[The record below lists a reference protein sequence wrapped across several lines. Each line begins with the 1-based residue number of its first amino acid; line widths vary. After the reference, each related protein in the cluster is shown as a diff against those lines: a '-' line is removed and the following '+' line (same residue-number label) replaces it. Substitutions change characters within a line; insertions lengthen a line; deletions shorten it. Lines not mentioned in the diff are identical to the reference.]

1 MKEQRARQDR
11 PRTNDQDYSPS
22 RRRFLKTLG
31 GGIFVFFS
39 YSMLPAQERRAPG
52 GQAIPAD
59 FNAFVRIAP
68 DGRVSCLTGK
78 IEMGQGI
85 VTSLAQML
93 AEELDVP
100 LASVEMV
107 MGDTDLC
114 PYDGGTWGSLTTRF
128 FGPPLREA
136 AAEARAIL
144 IQLASERLRVDKER
158 LIVRNG
164 VVQDRNNSK
173 KQVTYGQL
181 AKGKMI
187 ERHITPK
194 PSPKQ
199 VSQYT
204 VVGKSYT
211 RRDGVVKVTGKAQYA
226 GDVRLPG
233 MLYASILR
241 PPAHGAKLKR
251 VDTSAVEA
259 DKEVRL
265 VRDGDLIA
273 VLHQYPDGAEKALSR
288 IKAEWDVAQSDLDP
302 KTIYQHLLRVAP
314 AGEVVTEG
322 GDPKAGE
329 GLAQNTYEGT
339 FYDHYMAHA
348 TIETHTA
355 LAKPEGDRMVVW
367 VSTQSPFGAKE
378 EIAQVLSIP
387 SQKVRVITP
396 FVGGGFGGKSPRGQ
410 AVEATR
416 LAKLTGRP
424 VQVARTRKEEFFYDT
439 FRPAGIVKVR
449 SGVDSAGRITFWT
462 YDVYF
467 SGSRGAG
474 QLYSVPNH
482 RELSHGHYTGAPGAH
497 PFATGPWRAPG
508 ANFNVF
514 ARESHIDTMAAKLG
528 LDPVE
533 FRLKNIG
540 QKRLQRVLNVA
551 AERFGWKKGAAPSGH
566 GIGVAC
572 AEDAGTYVAAIGEVD
587 VDRTTGRVRVK
598 RIVAVQDMGVVIN
611 PEGATIQMEGGLFMG
626 LGQALTEE
634 VRFKGGEVFDTNF
647 DTYEIPRFSW
657 APKIETILVENRE
670 VPPQGGG
677 EPPIVTVA
685 AMIGNA
691 IFDATGARLYELP
704 MSRERVK
711 EALSTE
717 ARRKTG

>member
-1 MKEQRARQDR
+1 MKNKR
-11 PRTNDQDYSPS
+11 PRQEKLSPNDQDFSPS
-22 RRRFLKTLG
+22 RRRFLKGLG
-31 GGIFVFFS
+31 GGIFVLFS
-39 YSMLPAQERRAPG
+39 YSLLPAQERRARG
-52 GQAIPAD
+52 GQALPTD

-100 LASVEMV
+100 LTSVDMV

-114 PYDGGTWGSLTTRF
+114 PWDMGTWGSMSTRF
-128 FGPPLREA
+128 FGPPMREA

-144 IQLASERLRVDKER
+144 IQLASERLHVDKER

-164 VVQDRNNSK
+164 IIQDHDNSK
-173 KQVTYGQL
+173 KRATYGQL
-181 AKGKMI
+181 AQGKMI
-187 ERHITPK
+187 ERHVTPK

-199 VSQYT
+199 FSQYT

-211 RRDGVVKVTGKAQYA
+211 RRDGAAKVTGKAQYA
-226 GDVRLPG
+226 GDVRFPG

-241 PPAHGAKLKR
+241 PPAHGAKLKS

-259 DKEVRL
+259 DKEVKL

-273 VLHQYPDGAEKALSR
+273 VLHQYPDGAEKGLSR
-288 IKAEWDVAQSDLDP
+288 IKADWDVPHSDLDP
-302 KTIYQHLLRVAP
+302 KTIYAHLLRVAP
-314 AGEVVTEG
+314 EGEVVTEG
-322 GDPKAGE
+322 GDPREGE
-329 GLAQNTYEGT
+329 KLAQTTYDGT

-348 TIETHTA
+348 PIETHTA
-355 LAKPEGDRMVVW
+355 LAKPEGDRMIVW
-367 VSTQSPFGAKE
+367 ASTQSPFGAKE
-378 EIAQVLSIP
+378 EIARALSVP

-396 FVGGGFGGKSPRGQ
+396 FVGGGFGGKSANGQ
-410 AVEATR
+410 AVEAAR
-416 LAKLTGRP
+416 LAKLTARP

-439 FRPAGIVKVR
+439 FRPAGIAKIR
-449 SGVDSAGRITFWT
+449 SGSDNAGRVTFWS

-467 SGSRGAG
+467 SGSRGAE
-474 QLYSVPNH
+474 QLYAIPNH

-514 ARESHIDTMAAKLG
+514 ARERHIDEMAAKLG

-540 QKRLQRVLNVA
+540 QKRLQRVLNLA
-551 AERFGWKKGAAPSGH
+551 AERFGWKKGAAPSGR

-572 AEDAGTYVAAIGEVD
+572 AQDAGVYLAAMGEVD
-587 VDRTTGRVRVK
+587 VDRATGRVRVK
-598 RIVAVQDMGVVIN
+598 RIVCVEDMGVVVN
-611 PEGATIQMEGGLFMG
+611 PEGATIQIEGGLTMG

-634 VRFKGGEVFDTNF
+634 VQFKGGEILDTNF
-647 DTYEIPRFSW
+647 DTYDIPRFSW
-657 APKIETILVENRE
+657 LPKIETVLVENNE

-677 EPPIVTVA
+677 EPPIVVVA
-685 AMIGNA
+685 ALIGNA
-691 IFDATGARLYELP
+691 IFNATGARLYELP
-704 MSRERVK
+704 MTRERVK
-711 EALSTE
+711 DALTRAEKVRS
-717 ARRKTG
+717 

>member
-1 MKEQRARQDR
+1 MKEKRARKNR
-11 PRTNDQDYSPS
+11 PEPNDQDFSPS
-22 RRRFLKTLG
+22 RRHFLKTLG

-39 YSMLPAQERRAPG
+39 FSVLPAQEGRPRG
-52 GQAIPAD
+52 GQAIPTD

-100 LASVEMV
+100 LTSVDMV

-114 PYDGGTWGSLTTRF
+114 PYDRGTWGSLTTRF

-144 IQLASERLRVDKER
+144 IQLASERLHVDKER

-187 ERHITPK
+187 ERHVTPK

-199 VSQYT
+199 FSQYT

-211 RRDGVVKVTGKAQYA
+211 RRDGMVKVTGKAQYA

-241 PPAHGAKLKR
+241 PPAHGAKLKSI
-251 VDTSAVEA
+251 DTSAVET

-273 VLHQYPDGAEKALSR
+273 VLHQYPDGAQRALDR
-288 IKAEWDVAQSDLDP
+288 IKAEWDIPQSDLDP

-314 AGEVVTEG
+314 ESEIVTEG
-322 GDPKAGE
+322 GDPKEGE
-329 GLAQNTYEGT
+329 RLAQTTYDGA

-355 LAKPEGDRMVVW
+355 LAKPEGDRMTVW
-367 VSTQSPFGAKE
+367 ASTQSPFGAKE
-378 EIAQVLSIP
+378 EIAQVLSVP
-387 SQKVRVITP
+387 PQKVRVITP
-396 FVGGGFGGKSPRGQ
+396 FLGAGFGGKSANGQ
-410 AVEATR
+410 AVEAAR

-424 VQVARTRKEEFFYDT
+424 VQVARTRREEFFYDT
-439 FRPAGIVKVR
+439 FRPAGIVKVK
-449 SGVDSAGRITFWT
+449 SGVDSTGQITFWT

-467 SGSRGAG
+467 SGSRSAA
-474 QLYSVPNH
+474 QLYAVPHH

-514 ARESHIDTMAAKLG
+514 GRECHIDTMAAKLG
-528 LDPVE
+528 LDPVA
-533 FRLKNIG
+533 FRLKNIS

-551 AERFGWKKGAAPSGH
+551 AERFGWKKGSAPSGR

-572 AEDAGTYVAAIGEVD
+572 AEDAGAYVAVMGEVN

-598 RIVAVQDMGVVIN
+598 RIVSVQDMGVVIN
-611 PEGATIQMEGGLFMG
+611 PEGATIQMEGGLYMG

-634 VRFKGGEVFDTNF
+634 VRFKGGEILDTNF

-657 APKIETILVENRE
+657 APKIETVLVENHD

-677 EPPIVTVA
+677 EPPIVAVA

-704 MSRERVK
+704 MTPERVK
-711 EALSTE
+711 EAL
-717 ARRKTG
+717 ARVEKSRT

>member
-1 MKEQRARQDR
+1 
-11 PRTNDQDYSPS
+11 
-22 RRRFLKTLG
+22 
-31 GGIFVFFS
+31 
-39 YSMLPAQERRAPG
+39 
-52 GQAIPAD
+52 
-59 FNAFVRIAP
+59 
-68 DGRVSCLTGK
+68 VSCLTGK

-100 LASVEMV
+100 LTSVDMV

-114 PYDGGTWGSLTTRF
+114 PYDMGTWGSLTTRF

-144 IQLASERLRVDKER
+144 IQLASERLHVEKER

-164 VVQDRNNSK
+164 IVQDRNNSK
-173 KQVTYGQL
+173 KKVTYGQL
-181 AKGKMI
+181 AQGKMI
-187 ERHITPK
+187 ERHVTPK

-204 VVGKSYT
+204 VVGTSYT
-211 RRDGVVKVTGKAQYA
+211 RRDGAVKVTGKAQYA
-226 GDVRLPG
+226 GDVRFPG

-241 PPAHGAKLKR
+241 PPAHGAKLKSA
-251 VDTSAVEA
+251 DTSAVEA

-265 VRDGDLIA
+265 VRDADLIA
-273 VLHQYPDGAEKALSR
+273 VLHQYPDIAEKALAR
-288 IKAEWDVAQSDLDP
+288 IKAEWDVPQNDLDP
-302 KTIYQHLLRVAP
+302 KTIYAHLLRVAP
-314 AGEVVTEG
+314 EGEVVTEG
-322 GDPKAGE
+322 GDPKEGE
-329 GLAQNTYEGT
+329 RLAQSTYEGT

-355 LAKPEGDRMVVW
+355 LARPEGDRIVVW
-367 VSTQSPFGAKE
+367 ASTQSPFGAKE
-378 EIAQVLSIP
+378 QVAQALSMP

-396 FVGGGFGGKSPRGQ
+396 FVGGGFGGKSANMQ
-410 AVEATR
+410 AVEAAR

-439 FRPAGIVKVR
+439 FRPAGIAKIR
-449 SGVDSAGRITFWT
+449 SGADSAGRITFWS

-467 SGSRGAG
+467 SGGRAAE
-474 QLYSVPNH
+474 QLYAIPHH

-514 ARESHIDTMAAKLG
+514 ARESHVDTMAAKLG
-528 LDPVE
+528 IDPVE
-533 FRLKNIG
+533 FRLNNIS
-540 QKRLQRVLNVA
+540 QKRLQRVLNIA
-551 AERFGWKKGAAPSGH
+551 AERFGWKKGATPSGR

-572 AEDAGTYVAAIGEVD
+572 AQDAGVCLAAMGEVD
-587 VDRTTGRVRVK
+587 VDQATGRVRVK
-598 RIVAVQDMGVVIN
+598 RIVCAQDMGVAIN
-611 PEGATIQMEGGLFMG
+611 PEGATIQMQGGLFMG

-634 VRFKGGEVFDTNF
+634 VRFKGGEILDTNF

-657 APKIETILVENRE
+657 LPKIETVLVENHE

-677 EPPIVTVA
+677 EPPIVAVA

-704 MSRERVK
+704 MTPERVK
-711 EALSTE
+711 GALVRVEKSRT
-717 ARRKTG
+717 

>member
-1 MKEQRARQDR
+1 MKEKRTRKNKSALNNQDFSPARR
-11 PRTNDQDYSPS
+11 H
-22 RRRFLKTLG
+22 FLKTLG
-31 GGIFVFFS
+31 GGIFVFLS
-39 YSMLPAQERRAPG
+39 YSMLPAQERRSRG
-52 GQAIPAD
+52 GQTIPTD

-100 LASVEMV
+100 LTSVDMV

-114 PYDGGTWGSLTTRF
+114 PWDMGTWGSLTTRF

-164 VVQDRNNSK
+164 SVQDRNNSK

-181 AKGKMI
+181 AQGKMI
-187 ERHITPK
+187 ERHVTPK

-199 VSQYT
+199 FSQYT
-204 VVGKSYT
+204 VVGKPYT
-211 RRDGVVKVTGKAQYA
+211 RRDGEVKVTGKAQYA
-226 GDVRLPG
+226 GDVRFPG

-241 PPAHGAKLKR
+241 PPAHGAKLKSA
-251 VDTSAVEA
+251 DTSAAEA

-273 VLHQYPDGAEKALSR
+273 VLHQYPDGARKALAR
-288 IKAEWDVAQSDLDP
+288 IKAEWDVPPSDLDP
-302 KTIYQHLLRVAP
+302 KTIYPHLLRVAP
-314 AGEVVTEG
+314 EGEVVTQG
-322 GDPKAGE
+322 GDLKEGE
-329 GLAQNTYEGT
+329 GLAQTTYDAT

-355 LAKPEGDRMVVW
+355 LAKSEGDRMIVW
-367 VSTQSPFGAKE
+367 ASTQSPFGAKE
-378 EIAQVLSIP
+378 QVAQTLSIP
-387 SQKVRVITP
+387 PQKVRVITP
-396 FVGGGFGGKSPRGQ
+396 FVGGGFGGKSANMQ
-410 AVEATR
+410 AVEAAR

-424 VQVARTRKEEFFYDT
+424 IQVARTREEEFFYDT
-439 FRPAGIVKVR
+439 FRPAGIAKVK
-449 SGVDSAGRITFWT
+449 SGVDGAGRITFWT

-467 SGSRGAG
+467 SGGRAAE
-474 QLYSVPNH
+474 QLYAIPHH

-497 PFATGPWRAPG
+497 PFSTGPWRAPG

-514 ARESHIDTMAAKLG
+514 ARECHVDTMAAKLG

-533 FRLKNIG
+533 FRLNNIS

-551 AERFGWKKGAAPSGH
+551 AERFGWKKGAAPSGR
-566 GIGVAC
+566 GMGVAC
-572 AEDAGTYVAAIGEVD
+572 AQDAGVYVAAIGEVD
-587 VDRTTGRVRVK
+587 VDRATGHVQVK
-598 RIVAVQDMGVVIN
+598 RIVCVEDMGVIIN
-611 PEGATIQMEGGLFMG
+611 PEGAIIQIEGGLTMG

-634 VRFKGGEVFDTNF
+634 VRFKGGQIFDTNF

-657 APKIETILVENRE
+657 VPKIETVLVENHD

-677 EPPIVTVA
+677 EPPIVVVA
-685 AMIGNA
+685 ALIGNA

-704 MSRERVK
+704 MTPEGIK
-711 EALSTE
+711 EAL
-717 ARRKTG
+717 ARAEKPRT